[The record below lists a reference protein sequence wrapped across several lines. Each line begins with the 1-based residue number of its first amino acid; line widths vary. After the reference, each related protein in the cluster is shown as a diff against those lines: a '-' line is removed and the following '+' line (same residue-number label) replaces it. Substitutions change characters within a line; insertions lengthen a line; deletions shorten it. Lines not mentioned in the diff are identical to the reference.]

1 LEYTVVL
8 GKGWKRD
15 KHGLAGKGSVS
26 IDADTV
32 NLSGKQQTAFL
43 FKVLLWSL
51 TAMMVANISV
61 VVYANLFPGGEHQSL
76 GLIAMLIVGLGLT
89 ITVATLLTRYFG
101 SSPYSL
107 KFKRNNVLGVTR
119 AGNSIT
125 IKASTQ
131 GNSITFKALSEQDAQ
146 DIEHEIKNIT
156 KIS

>member
-1 LEYTVVL
+1 MEYTVVL

-89 ITVATLLTRYFG
+89 VTVATLLTRYFG

-146 DIEHEIKNIT
+146 NIEHEIKSITNI
-156 KIS
+156 S

>member
-1 LEYTVVL
+1 MEYTVGL

-15 KHGLAGKGSVS
+15 EHGLAGKGSIS

-32 NLSGKQQTAFL
+32 NLSGKQQTALL

-61 VVYANLFPGGEHQSL
+61 VVYSNLFSVGEHQRS

-89 ITVATLLTRYFG
+89 VTVATLLTRYFG

-107 KFKRNNVLGVTR
+107 KFKRDNVLGVTR
-119 AGNSIT
+119 DGNFVTIT
-125 IKASTQ
+125 ASTQ

-146 DIEHEIKNIT
+146 DIENEIKNIM

>member
-1 LEYTVVL
+1 MEYTVGL

-15 KHGLAGKGSVS
+15 EHGLAGKGSIS

-32 NLSGKQQTAFL
+32 NLSGKQQTALL

-61 VVYANLFPGGEHQSL
+61 VVYSNLFSVGEHQRS

-89 ITVATLLTRYFG
+89 VTVATLLTRYFG

-119 AGNSIT
+119 AGNFIT

>member
-1 LEYTVVL
+1 LEYTVSL

-15 KHGLAGKGSVS
+15 EHGLAGKGSIS

-32 NLSGKQQTAFL
+32 NLSGKQQTALL

-51 TAMMVANISV
+51 TAMMVANVSA
-61 VVYANLFPGGEHQSL
+61 VVYANLFSAGEHHRS
-76 GLIAMLIVGLGLT
+76 GLIAMLIAGLALT
-89 ITVATLLTRYFG
+89 VTVATLLTRYFG

-107 KFKRNNVLGVTR
+107 KFKRNNVIGVTR
-119 AGNSIT
+119 AGNFIT

-131 GNSITFKALSEQDAQ
+131 GNSITFKALSEKDAQ
-146 DIEHEIKNIT
+146 DIEHEIKNII